1 MQALSSRTAEMKTK
15 LTPRVEIF
23 INEYLVDFN
32 VSRASRAAGYK
43 HVCSGFQLLK
53 KPTVANEINRRKQ
66 RRLDNLD
73 ITSERV
79 LAEIARCAF
88 FDPRKL
94 YNRDGT
100 LKKVTELDN
109 DTVSAM
115 QGLKVIE
122 RKKAGAVEKEYKF
135 TNRQGA
141 LDMLCKHLGLYERVP
156 EKSDKLQELIDHVEV
171 KNRNKPP
178 APTDI
183 GDGDDGDS

>member
-1 MQALSSRTAEMKTK
+1 MQEHHASLEESDSGIGILSRNSVVDEMMKTK

-23 INEYLVDFN
+23 INEYLVDLN

-43 HVCSGFQLLK
+43 HVCSGFRLLK
-53 KPTVANEINRRKQ
+53 KPIVANEINRRKQ
-66 RRLDNLD
+66 KRLTNLE
-73 ITSERV
+73 ISAERV
-79 LAEIARCAF
+79 LSEIARCAF

-122 RKKAGAVEKEYKF
+122 RKKAGAVEKEYKSARPRALVLRCHSPLEHASL
-135 TNRQGA
+135 TNHQPQA
-141 LDMLCKHLGLYERVP
+141 
-156 EKSDKLQELIDHVEV
+156 
-171 KNRNKPP
+171 
-178 APTDI
+178 
-183 GDGDDGDS
+183 